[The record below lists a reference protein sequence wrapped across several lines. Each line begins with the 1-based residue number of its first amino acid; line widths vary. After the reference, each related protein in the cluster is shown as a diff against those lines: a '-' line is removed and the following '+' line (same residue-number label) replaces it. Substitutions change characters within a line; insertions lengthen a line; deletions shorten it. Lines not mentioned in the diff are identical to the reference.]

1 MANMFDDSSMSTE
14 NYSKTLIGWA
24 NFVSNAGYSLSSIT
38 LGAANI
44 TYNNTTYTGS
54 PYSDAVAARA
64 YLTGTAGW
72 TISDGGQ
79 A

>member
-1 MANMFDDSSMSTE
+1 MSGET
-14 NYSKTLIGWA
+14 YSKVLISYA
-24 NFVSNAGYSLSSIT
+24 NQVSNNGGAPASIQF
-38 LGAANI
+38 GASNV

-64 YLTGTAGW
+64 YLTGTALW
-72 TISDGGQ
+72 TITDGGV